1 MNVKHVP
8 NGKGKPDG
16 VFIPMEDWEVIRKE
30 LASKSE
36 IPDWHKEILSE
47 RMVDWQSGKTKPKDA
62 GTVLKELES
71 GL

>member
-1 MNVKHVP
+1 MNVQYVT
-8 NGKGKPDG
+8 NGKGKPSG
-16 VFIPMEDWEVIRKE
+16 VFIPIEDWELIRKE

-47 RMVDWQSGKTKPKDA
+47 RMVAYQSGKAKPKDA